1 MNKHK
6 RFWRSVVLGLALP
19 LVTLVGLAG
28 AQNVTQGYLS
38 DVALQNGM
46 IVRLK
51 PGSNESKVEPV
62 TMDSQKDMFGI
73 VVSNSDA
80 PVSISDPDQTQVFV
94 ATYGKYAVLVNTQ
107 NGTIKSGDL
116 ITISSIKGMGMKAT
130 RNEEYILGKALSGFA
145 DNSNAIGHATL
156 DDNLKTEVALGR
168 IMIDISVAKNP
179 TYAGDTVDGVPS
191 FLQKA
196 ANAVSDKPITA
207 LRLYACLAVMFICV
221 VVAGMI
227 IFSGVRTGMTAVGR
241 NPLARKSILR
251 NMITMTMMAMV
262 IVIIGLVAVYLLL
275 KI

>member
-38 DVALQNGM
+38 DTPLQNGM

-51 PGSNESKVEPV
+51 PGSNESKIEPV
-62 TMDSQKDMFGI
+62 TTDTQKDMFGI

-80 PVSISDPDQTQVFV
+80 PVSISDPDKTQVFV
-94 ATYGKYAVLVNTQ
+94 ATYGKYSVLVNTQ

-116 ITISSIKGMGMKAT
+116 ITVSSIKGMGMKAT

-156 DDNLKTEVALGR
+156 NDNLKTEVALGR
-168 IMIDISVAKNP
+168 ITIDISVAKNP
-179 TYAGDTVDGVPS
+179 TYSGDSIDGVPS

-207 LRLYACLAVMFICV
+207 LRLYACLAVMFVCV

-241 NPLARKSILR
+241 NPLARKTILR
-251 NMITMTMMAMV
+251 NMMTMTMMAMV